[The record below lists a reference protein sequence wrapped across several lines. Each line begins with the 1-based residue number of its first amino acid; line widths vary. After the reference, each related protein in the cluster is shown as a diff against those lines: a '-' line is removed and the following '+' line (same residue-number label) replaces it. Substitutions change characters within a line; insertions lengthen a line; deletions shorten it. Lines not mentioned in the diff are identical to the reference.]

1 MDRATAATD
10 VRRGIQWMA
19 SATLFMVASD
29 SVAKHLSGSYPT
41 WELIWSR
48 HLFQALLI
56 FAWLGRRAGP
66 ALRTGNPVLQ
76 LVRSALLLTTT
87 GCFYLGL
94 RYVPLADAVAVLNL
108 SPVMVTALSA
118 PLLGERVGG
127 RRWAAVLVGFLGV
140 IILLRP
146 GQGSVQVAVL
156 LPLAAA
162 LQFAL
167 FQIVTRR
174 LSGRDDPVTTMA
186 YTPLVGAVV
195 GSLLLPAVWVTPTAP
210 HWGLMAATGVFGF
223 IAHLMIIRSF
233 AAAPAA
239 TVAPFNYLTLVWAGL
254 LGFILFDEI
263 PDAWTIAG
271 AAVIVASGVY
281 IFHREGRQGSR
292 AAETIDHDA

>member
-1 MDRATAATD
+1 MDSSAAAND

-19 SATLFMVASD
+19 MATLFMVASD
-29 SVAKHLSGSYPT
+29 TVAKHLSGSYPT

-48 HLFQALLI
+48 HVFQALLI
-56 FAWLGRRAGP
+56 FVWLGRRLGP
-66 ALRTGNPVLQ
+66 ALRTGNPGLQ
-76 LVRSALLLTTT
+76 LVRSALLLGTT

-94 RYVPLADAVAVLNL
+94 RYLPLADAVAVLNI
-108 SPVMVTALSA
+108 SPVIVTALSA
-118 PLLGERVGG
+118 PLLAERVGP

-140 IILLRP
+140 VILLRP
-146 GQGSVQVAVL
+146 GQGAVQVAVL

-162 LQFAL
+162 FQFAL
-167 FQIVTRR
+167 FQIVTRQ

-195 GSLLLPAVWVTPTAP
+195 ASLVMPTVWVMPVVF

-223 IAHLMIIRSF
+223 IAHLMLIRSF

-239 TVAPFNYLTLVWAGL
+239 TVAPFTYLTLIWAGL

-271 AAVIVASGVY
+271 AMVIVASGVY
-281 IFHREGRQGSR
+281 IFHREGRQSPSAAGSN
-292 AAETIDHDA
+292 DHDP